1 MGINEKPFPI
11 IGITMGDPVGIGPEI
26 IIKALSSKEIFN
38 ICRPVVFGDLA
49 ILKRE
54 LKNGRTSF
62 AVLSSES
69 INAAAFLPGTISIVP
84 ASLLNPERTIYGKP
98 DKETGSAMA
107 EYIRKAV
114 CCAMAGEIDAVVTA
128 PINKKSL
135 QNSGYNFPGHTEMLA
150 HLTGTKEVV
159 MMLAGSTLRV
169 VLVTIHCP
177 LNKVAPNLN
186 PDRILKTITVTNQNL
201 KIYFKIAKP
210 RIAVAAFNP
219 HAGENGLF
227 GSEEKDFIIPAI
239 NKAKDMGIDASGPY
253 PSDTLFHS
261 ASKGNF
267 DSVVCMYHDQGL
279 IPLKLLHFEDGVNIT
294 LGLPIIRTSVD
305 HGTAYDIAG
314 QGIADPSSLISAVK
328 TAVEMSLNRKQQA
341 K

>member
-1 MGINEKPFPI
+1 MGINPKPLPI

-26 IIKALSSKEIFN
+26 IIKALSFKGIFN
-38 ICRPVVFGDLA
+38 ICRPVVFGDQA

-54 LKNGRTSF
+54 LKDDRTSF
-62 AVLSSES
+62 EVLSSES
-69 INAAAFLPGTISIVP
+69 IKAAILYPGTISIVP
-84 ASLLNPERTIYGKP
+84 VSSLNPGRTIYGKP
-98 DKETGSAMA
+98 DKETGTAMA
-107 EYIRKAV
+107 EYIRKSV
-114 CCAMAGEIDAVVTA
+114 CCAMTGEIDAIVTA
-128 PINKKSL
+128 PISKKSL
-135 QNSGYNFPGHTEMLA
+135 QDSGNDFPGHTEMLA
-150 HLTGTKEVV
+150 HLTNTKEVV

-169 VLVTIHCP
+169 VLVTIHCA
-177 LNKVAPNLN
+177 LNEVASNLTA
-186 PDRILKTITVTNQNL
+186 DRILKTIKVTNQNL
-201 KIYFKIAKP
+201 RNYFKIEKP
-210 RIAVAAFNP
+210 RIAVASLNP

-227 GSEEKDFIIPAI
+227 GSEEKNIIFPAI
-239 NKAKDMGIDASGPY
+239 KSAKDLGIDASGPY

-267 DSVVCMYHDQGL
+267 DAVVCMYHDQGL

-314 QGIADPSSLISAVK
+314 QGIADPLSLISAVK
-328 TAVEMSLNRKQQA
+328 TAVEMSLNREQQT

>member
-1 MGINEKPFPI
+1 MGINSKPLPI
-11 IGITMGDPVGIGPEI
+11 IGITMGDPAGIGPEL
-26 IIKALSSKEIFN
+26 IIKALSSKGIFN
-38 ICRPVVFGDLA
+38 ICRPVVFGDQA

-54 LKNGRTSF
+54 IKDIRTSF
-62 AVLSSES
+62 EVLSRES
-69 INAAAFLPGTISIVP
+69 INAAYFSPETISIVP
-84 ASLLNPERTIYGKP
+84 VSSLDPYRTIYGKP

-107 EYIRKAV
+107 EYIKKAV
-114 CCAMAGEIDAVVTA
+114 YCAMANEIDALVTA
-128 PINKKSL
+128 PISKKLL
-135 QNSGYNFPGHTEMLA
+135 QDSGHDFPGHTEMLA
-150 HLTGTKEVV
+150 HLTGTEEVV

-177 LNKVAPNLN
+177 LDEVSSKLN
-186 PDRILKTITVTNQNL
+186 PEKILKTITITNQNL
-201 KIYFKIAKP
+201 KDYFKIKKP
-210 RIAVAAFNP
+210 RIAVASLNP

-227 GSEEKDFIIPAI
+227 GSEEKEIIIPAI
-239 NKAKDMGIDASGPY
+239 NRAKDMDIYASGPY

-267 DSVVCMYHDQGL
+267 DAVICMYHDQGL

-314 QGIADPSSLISAVK
+314 KGIADPSSLISAVK
-328 TAVEMSLNRKQQA
+328 TAVEMSSNQKQ
-341 K
+341 KTR

>member
-1 MGINEKPFPI
+1 MIINSKPLPI
-11 IGITMGDPVGIGPEI
+11 IGITMGDPTGIGPEI
-26 IIKALSSKEIFN
+26 IIKALSSKGIFN
-38 ICRPVVFGDLA
+38 ICRPVIFGDQA

-54 LKNGRTSF
+54 LKEDRTSF
-62 AVLSSES
+62 EVLSGEFKKNAVFSSE
-69 INAAAFLPGTISIVP
+69 TISVVP
-84 ASLLNPERTIYGKP
+84 VSSLNPDQTIYGKP
-98 DKETGSAMA
+98 DTETGTAMA
-107 EYIRKAV
+107 EYIKKAI
-114 CCAMAGEIDAVVTA
+114 CCAMAGEIDAIVTA
-128 PINKKSL
+128 PISKKSL
-135 QNSGYNFPGHTEMLA
+135 QDSGNDFPGHTEMLA

-169 VLVTIHCP
+169 VLVTIHCA
-177 LNKVAPNLN
+177 LSEVASSLN
-186 PDRILKTITVTNQNL
+186 PDRILRTITITNQNL
-201 KIYFKIAKP
+201 KNYFQVKKP
-210 RIAVAAFNP
+210 RIAVASLNP

-227 GSEEKDFIIPAI
+227 GSEEKDIILPAI
-239 NKAKDMGIDASGPY
+239 NRAKDMGVNASGPY

-267 DSVVCMYHDQGL
+267 DAVVCMYHDQGL

-328 TAVEMSLNRKQQA
+328 TAVEMSSNRDQQT

>member
-1 MGINEKPFPI
+1 MGNISKPLPI
-11 IGITMGDPVGIGPEI
+11 IGITMGDPAGIGPEI
-26 IIKALSSKEIFN
+26 IIKTLSSKGIFN
-38 ICRPVVFGDLA
+38 ICRPVVFGDQA

-54 LKNGRTSF
+54 LKDDRTSF
-62 AVLSSES
+62 EVLSSES
-69 INAAAFLPGTISIVP
+69 IKNAAFSSGTISIVP
-84 ASLLNPERTIYGKP
+84 VSSLNLDRTIYGKP
-98 DKETGSAMA
+98 DKETGTAMA

-114 CCAMAGEIDAVVTA
+114 YCAMNGEIDAVVTA
-128 PINKKSL
+128 PISKKSL
-135 QNSGYNFPGHTEMLA
+135 QDSGNNFPGHTEMLA

-169 VLVTIHCP
+169 VLVTIHCA
-177 LNKVAPNLN
+177 LNEVTSNLN
-186 PDRILKTITVTNQNL
+186 PDRILKTITITNQNL
-201 KIYFKIAKP
+201 KNYFQIEKP
-210 RIAVAAFNP
+210 RIAVASLNP

-227 GSEEKDFIIPAI
+227 GSEEKDIIIPAI
-239 NKAKDMGIDASGPY
+239 NRAKDMDIDASGPY

-267 DSVVCMYHDQGL
+267 DTVVCMYHDQGL

-314 QGIADPSSLISAVK
+314 QDIADPSSLINAVK
-328 TAVEMSLNRKQQA
+328 TAVKMSSNRKQQT